1 MELSVKDR
9 LYLPTFLPARGN
21 FKEFNLKKEILRKIA
36 IGDEERKAI
45 NLRENAEDKRIEW
58 DVEKEHPLE
67 VEFSA
72 CKPPARRS
80 RTRNCPTICGAPW
93 RRFITKSPTHKPKFL
108 SAATLYTK
116 STPVVLLGAAG
127 IFISTPWPER
137 IS

>member
-72 CKPPARRS
+72 DEMAYLQAACEKISDEELEHMGFIKFGSRVDLYLPLDCDIKVALHDKTIGDLTEIARL
-80 RTRNCPTICGAPW
+80 
-93 RRFITKSPTHKPKFL
+93 K
-108 SAATLYTK
+108 
-116 STPVVLLGAAG
+116 
-127 IFISTPWPER
+127 
-137 IS
+137 

>member
-72 CKPPARRS
+72 DEMAYLQAAWREDLGRGTARRYVGH
-80 RTRNCPTICGAPW
+80 RGGD
-93 RRFITKSPTHKPKFL
+93 L
-108 SAATLYTK
+108 
-116 STPVVLLGAAG
+116 
-127 IFISTPWPER
+127 
-137 IS
+137 

>member
-1 MELSVKDR
+1 MEVSVKDR

-72 CKPPARRS
+72 DEMAYRLREDLGRGTARRYVGH
-80 RTRNCPTICGAPW
+80 RGGD
-93 RRFITKSPTHKPKFL
+93 L
-108 SAATLYTK
+108 
-116 STPVVLLGAAG
+116 
-127 IFISTPWPER
+127 
-137 IS
+137 